1 MGTHKRNLECW
12 ACLDVG
18 EAVLHRVNLLH
29 HSVRGLQQRLQH
41 LRPRRA
47 PLIPPATNSRTTRMQ
62 MDNRMS
68 YHNPFLLSQTQ
79 SREMALDSGD
89 LSPIALL
96 ARYDTSLPLVLCQ
109 STSPMQVDEYFIG
122 NRLRHF

>member
-1 MGTHKRNLECW
+1 
-12 ACLDVG
+12 
-18 EAVLHRVNLLH
+18 
-29 HSVRGLQQRLQH
+29 
-41 LRPRRA
+41 
-47 PLIPPATNSRTTRMQ
+47 MQ